1 MKKTYVMRDGQL
13 VEKHLA
19 VPLQENTGPFI
30 MGDIQPYK
38 SMINGEVVGSRSRH
52 RALLREHG
60 CIEVGNE
67 TRYLKPK
74 PIATPPGRK
83 EAIIRAASKYRGN

>member
-1 MKKTYVMRDGQL
+1 MRKTYVLRDGQL

-19 VPLQENTGPFI
+19 MPLQENAGPFV

-38 SMINGEVVGSRSRH
+38 SQLTGEMVTSRSRH
-52 RALLREHG
+52 RNLLREHG

-74 PIATPPGRK
+74 PITTPPGRK
-83 EAIIRAASKYRGN
+83 EAIIRAAAKYRGS